1 MKYNEE
7 LYDLSK
13 SIEPT
18 NTKKMSER
26 DIALYQARLLKLIVE
41 EVKFVKKHQAFI
53 HDGCV
58 RISFLKEPYCTAEPG
73 FIIVEELLK
82 NGCFYDFASE
92 YSLYLIDT
100 PSSSVNGDR
109 FPVYYELAWYYENYY
124 KKINEELGM
133 QRKLTNDKGEN

>member
-58 RISFLKEPYCTAEPG
+58 RISFLKEPYCTAEP
-73 FIIVEELLK
+73 
-82 NGCFYDFASE
+82 D
-92 YSLYLIDT
+92 
-100 PSSSVNGDR
+100 
-109 FPVYYELAWYYENYY
+109 YY